1 MPVTAQ
7 RNQARTGCIFNL
19 IRRDNVNPCSH
30 YGMPP
35 VFWGD
40 PGASISSLLSA
51 RWVGPKLEM
60 VLSFL
65 IQFAAVAGLQTI

>member
-1 MPVTAQ
+1 MPVN
-7 RNQARTGCIFNL
+7 RE
-19 IRRDNVNPCSH
+19 IRREQAVFLTSSRRDIVNPCSH
-30 YGMPP
+30 YGMLP

-51 RWVGPKLEM
+51 RWAGRKLEM

-65 IQFAAVAGLQTI
+65 IQSATVAGLQTI